1 MRKLETY
8 VNEKLRVNKTSAI
21 PDLITLVGSKNRK
34 DFEYRY
40 KQFAEYL
47 KYDSDLPAA
56 ELEYRN
62 KDVKRI
68 SRKHEN
74 QYDIFLAVLE
84 NVIFYGAWDNMYYIC
99 WDKGKRHAKN
109 INFRDKFSEFIVSDD
124 EIPEYGGVYIIT
136 ENKELVNQINYLMQ
150 TAESLV

>member
-1 MRKLETY
+1 MIKLETY
-8 VNEKLRVNKTSAI
+8 VNEKLRVTKNVAI
-21 PDLITLVGSKNRK
+21 PDLFALVGSKNRK

-47 KYDSDLPAA
+47 KYDSDLPVA

-84 NVIFYGAWDNMYYIC
+84 NVIFYGVWDNMYYIC

-136 ENKELVNQINYLMQ
+136 ENTELVNQINYLMQ

>member
-1 MRKLETY
+1 MIKLETY
-8 VNEKLRVNKTSAI
+8 VNEKLKVTKGSGI
-21 PDLITLVGSKNRK
+21 PNLLSMLESTNREE
-34 DFEYRY
+34 FNLQLRNLL
-40 KQFAEYL
+40 EYL
-47 KYDSDLPAA
+47 KNDSDLPVA

-136 ENKELVNQINYLMQ
+136 ENTELVNQINYLMQ

>member
-8 VNEKLRVNKTSAI
+8 VNEKLRVTKNSAI

-47 KYDSDLPAA
+47 KYDSDLPVA

-74 QYDIFLAVLE
+74 QYDIFLAV
-84 NVIFYGAWDNMYYIC
+84 
-99 WDKGKRHAKN
+99 
-109 INFRDKFSEFIVSDD
+109 
-124 EIPEYGGVYIIT
+124 
-136 ENKELVNQINYLMQ
+136 
-150 TAESLV
+150 

>member
-1 MRKLETY
+1 MIKLETY
-8 VNEKLRVNKTSAI
+8 VNEKLRVTKNSAI

-47 KYDSDLPAA
+47 KYDSDLPVA

-84 NVIFYGAWDNMYYIC
+84 NVIFYGAWDNMYYIR

-136 ENKELVNQINYLMQ
+136 ENKELVKQINYLMQ